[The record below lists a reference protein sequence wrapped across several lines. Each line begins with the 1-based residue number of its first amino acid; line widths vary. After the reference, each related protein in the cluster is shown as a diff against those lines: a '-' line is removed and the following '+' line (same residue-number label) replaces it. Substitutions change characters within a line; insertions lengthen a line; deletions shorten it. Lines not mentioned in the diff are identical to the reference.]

1 MKKPWK
7 LTVTL
12 VVALALFGAACGS
25 DDGGTTTD
33 NGASGSTG
41 GGSAL
46 TAKTITVGSADF
58 AESSLPAS
66 MYAQVLEHAGYK
78 VKTKLDIGARD
89 VYFKALETGEVS
101 LVPEFVGSLTAFL
114 KGTGDADPDTAVT
127 NLKKVLPDGI
137 EVLDASP
144 SQSANT
150 FVVTKETADK
160 YQLKSVSDLAG
171 KDLTLGGPPE
181 CPQRPFCMIGLKTT
195 YGVDFTNKFKAL
207 DAGGKLTKDALTN
220 GDIDVALLFTTDPGI
235 PKNGWV
241 ELTDDKHLQQAESVI
256 PVIRK
261 ENVDADVTRLLN
273 EVSAKLDQ
281 KSYVEL
287 LSKVYIDGDDVE
299 ATAKTWLTDNG
310 FLK

>member
-1 MKKPWK
+1 MKKPWRSA
-7 LTVTL
+7 VVL
-12 VVALALFGAACGS
+12 VLALALLGAACGS
-25 DDGGTTTD
+25 DDGGTTTG
-33 NGASGSTG
+33 NGAG
-41 GGSAL
+41 G

-58 AESSLPAS
+58 AESSLVAS

-89 VYFKALETGEVS
+89 VYFKALQAGEVS
-101 LVPEFVGSLTAFL
+101 LVPEFVGSITAFL
-114 KGTGDADPDTAVT
+114 KGTGDADPDAAVA
-127 NLKKVLPDGI
+127 NLKKVLPAGLQ
-137 EVLDASP
+137 VLDASP
-144 SQSANT
+144 AQSANT
-150 FVVTKETADK
+150 FVVTKATADK
-160 YQLKSVSDLAG
+160 YGLEKVSDLAG

-181 CPQRPFCMIGLKTT
+181 CPQRPFCMIGLKST
-195 YGVDFTNKFKAL
+195 YGADFSNKFKPL
-207 DAGGKLTKDALTN
+207 DAGGAITKAALTK

-261 ENVDADVTRLLN
+261 ENVDADVTKLLN
-273 EVSAKLDQ
+273 GVSAKLDQ

-287 LSKVYIDGDDVE
+287 LSKVYIDGDDV
-299 ATAKTWLTDNG
+299 APTAKAWLTDNG